1 MNPPLA
7 PGSSC
12 ADGDLCNGAETCDGA
27 GGCAAGTPLTPGSS
41 CEDGLFCNGA
51 ETCDGSGSCQA
62 SGDPCPG
69 QTCDEVG
76 DTCVSGPVAQLE
88 SGTLVLGGTPVT
100 VLLSQ
105 SYFSPVVVSTVQYS
119 DWSPTQ
125 SIGTIPMLTRISNVT
140 STSFDI
146 RLQNPSD
153 EPVAME
159 NVYWLVV
166 EEGAWTIDG
175 VSVEA
180 QTYQSTLTDGK
191 IVGWNGET
199 QSYLQ
204 SYTNPVVL
212 GQVMSENDSRW
223 SVFWSKAAGA
233 CSSTCDPPSA
243 TSLITGKAVG
253 GDPSTTRSDETVGFI
268 VFETG
273 HGTIGGVEFE
283 AALGPDTVHGVT
295 DTSPAPPYLYTFA
308 SPFAT
313 APTIG
318 LATQAAMDGQ
328 DGSWAQIFG
337 ATVATTTELSL
348 SVDEDQVEDTERF
361 HVTEQVS
368 YVVFATP
375 VIFGPGG

>member
-1 MNPPLA
+1 VT
-7 PGSSC
+7 
-12 ADGDLCNGAETCDGA
+12 CNGVETCDGA
-27 GGCAAGTPLTPGSS
+27 GTCQPGTPLTSGSS

-51 ETCDGSGSCQA
+51 ETCDGAGSCQA
-62 SGDPCPG
+62 GGDPCPG
-69 QTCDEVG
+69 QSCNEAG
-76 DTCVSGPVAQLE
+76 DVCVVAQLE
-88 SGTLVLGGTPVT
+88 SGTLALGSTSVT
-100 VLLSQ
+100 VALSQ
-105 SYFSPVVVSTVQYS
+105 SYSSPVVVSTVQYNNNT
-119 DWSPTQ
+119 SPVV
-125 SIGTIPMLTRISNVT
+125 TRISNVT

-153 EPVAME
+153 SSVAMD
-159 NVYWLVV
+159 NVYWMVV

-180 QTYQSTLTDGK
+180 QTYLSTVTDGK
-191 IVGWNGET
+191 VVGWNGET

-212 GQVMSENDSRW
+212 GQVMSENDSQW
-223 SVFWSKAAGA
+223 SVFWSRAAGT
-233 CSSTCDPPSA
+233 CSEGVCDPPSA

-283 AALGPDTVHGVT
+283 AALGPETVQGVT

-318 LATQAAMDGQ
+318 LATQAAMVGQ

-361 HVTEQVS
+361 HVAEQVS